1 MVFMAHLLVPRIW
14 RSRPSWDGIAWCPVS
29 SFFVGR
35 LERGD
40 FSRGMLA
47 DTSPESP
54 SLYRIIKPVSGF
66 CFSFFTAPP
75 FFLV

>member
-1 MVFMAHLLVPRIW
+1 MVFMAHLLVPMIW
-14 RSRPSWDGIAWCPVS
+14 RSRPSWDGIARCPVS

-54 SLYRIIKPVSGF
+54 SLYSIINTPVAGL
-66 CFSFFTAPP
+66 CFSFFS
-75 FFLV
+75 LVILE

>member
-1 MVFMAHLLVPRIW
+1 
-14 RSRPSWDGIAWCPVS
+14 
-29 SFFVGR
+29 
-35 LERGD
+35 
-40 FSRGMLA
+40 MLA

-75 FFLV
+75 FFFGLTKSEVLRDQLVARVGFR